1 MFLWDTVIIRLRKVT
16 ALWLHN
22 VRCWA
27 QIYISWTKYFLKEG
41 IDMFFSSMYRKCSK
55 CGILCDDFAYDSETK
70 TVLCFDCCEEE
81 EAKENK
87 KLNEEHVSN

>member
-1 MFLWDTVIIRLRKVT
+1 
-16 ALWLHN
+16 
-22 VRCWA
+22 
-27 QIYISWTKYFLKEG
+27 
-41 IDMFFSSMYRKCSK
+41 MFFSSMYRKCSK